1 MNRIIISQSWGG
13 LGDNLQFS
21 TLPKLYSELGY
32 EVYISTKNTYRNPE
46 IYDLVWKLNPYIKGE
61 IDESPNAG
69 ECRVVPLQSVT
80 DQFIKNI
87 EHAHDLLNGTE
98 IYPTIYYKPVKILS
112 LENILIYDITS
123 ISSTYSDEYVQK
135 SFEKIFEKY
144 PNCDKKKIM
153 FRNIANRITPDFQ
166 TESIVIDNIFQYC
179 DIIYSCKAYICLFSG
194 CSVLA
199 SSIKQNDIT
208 PEIHCIHTRHSEIY
222 MFNNITYHIID
233 NEI

>member
-1 MNRIIISQSWGG
+1 MNKIIISQPWGG

-61 IDESPNAG
+61 IDEPPNAG
-69 ECRVVPLQSVT
+69 ECRAVPLQSVT
-80 DQFIKNI
+80 DQYITNI
-87 EHAHDLLNGTE
+87 ERSHDLLNGTE
-98 IYPTIYYKPVKILS
+98 IYPTIYYKPIKIPS
-112 LENILIYDITS
+112 LENTLIYDITS

-144 PNCDKKKIM
+144 PNCDKKKII
-153 FRNIANRITPDFQ
+153 FRNIANRKTPDFQ

-179 DIIYSCKAYICLFSG
+179 DIIYSCKAYVSLLSG
-194 CSVLA
+194 GSVLA
-199 SSIKQNDIT
+199 STIKQHNIT
-208 PEIHCIHTRHSEIY
+208 PDIHCFHHSHCNLFT
-222 MFNNITYHIID
+222 FNNATYHFG
-233 NEI
+233 